1 MAQYVEVQRLLEEV
15 AVVEA
20 RLSPNEREL
29 YRSLKAK
36 YAEPLSIAFDDKV
49 CLEVLLRNVE
59 VRRGFGLDT
68 GESATRSIE
77 MPRKREVP
85 KAED

>member
-1 MAQYVEVQRLLEEV
+1 MAQYVAVQRLLDDV
-15 AVVEA
+15 AAVEA

-36 YAEPLSIAFDDKV
+36 YAEPIPIAFDDKI

-59 VRRGFGLDT
+59 VRRGFGLET
-68 GESATRSIE
+68 GESATRSID
-77 MPRKREVP
+77 MPRKPR
-85 KAED
+85 A